1 MQKTAKKLKRKLK
14 KMQVYINT
22 VKASK
27 KAVETLLSDIKNDRS
42 KKIIITTTKKNNI
55 AITTLF

>member
-1 MQKTAKKLKRKLK
+1 MQI
-14 KMQVYINT
+14 YINT
-22 VKASK
+22 VRASK
-27 KAVETLLSDIKNDRS
+27 KAVETLFNDLKNDKT

>member
-1 MQKTAKKLKRKLK
+1 
-14 KMQVYINT
+14 MQVYINT
-22 VKASK
+22 VRAGK
-27 KAVETLLSDIKNDRS
+27 KAVETLLNDLKNDKT

>member
-1 MQKTAKKLKRKLK
+1 
-14 KMQVYINT
+14 MQVYINT

-27 KAVETLLSDIKNDRS
+27 KALKTLLNDIKHDKS
-42 KKIIITTTKKNNI
+42 KKIIINVTKKNNI